1 MAGKVVPDDRC
12 LRERSSG
19 GPSLWFLLS
28 VKEEEIILAAQ
39 GNEALV
45 QNGLLFKFFMVGLG
59 VVG

>member
-1 MAGKVVPDDRC
+1 MLKRKVGQQVAQVYGFSDVWR
-12 LRERSSG
+12 RKKSY
-19 GPSLWFLLS
+19 LLH
-28 VKEEEIILAAQ
+28 K